1 MATDKYLEV
10 ELRYKIPDVEAC
22 LVRLKGLGV
31 TVARTDHLI
40 DDWYEPVAIKS
51 LAEQRD
57 WFDNQ
62 KGIAWRIRRSGE
74 PGRERMEVTSKQL
87 TDDNNHNSFHETTAK
102 FASYD
107 EAARAMVEKNYRNWL
122 TVDKTRYYLTSTNP
136 QIKDDEF
143 ELVIDH
149 IAGLKEKIGVGA
161 CLEIERKGSE
171 SREQALKRIEIIA
184 GLLGFSA
191 EDQFEMSLTVTS
203 MSALARF

>member
-1 MATDKYLEV
+1 MDGHYLEI
-10 ELRYKIPDVEAC
+10 ELRYKVEDVATLLE
-22 LVRLKGLGV
+22 RIKGLGV
-31 TVARTDHLI
+31 TAARTEHLI
-40 DDWYEPVAIKS
+40 DDWYEPQAIKS

-74 PGRERMEVTSKQL
+74 PGQEKMEVTSKQL
-87 TDDNNHNSFHETTAK
+87 TDDNNHNSFHETTVK
-102 FASYD
+102 FASHD

-122 TVDKTRYYLTSTNP
+122 TIDKTRYYLSSTNP

-149 IAGLKEKIGVGA
+149 IAGLQEKIGVGA
-161 CLEIERKGSE
+161 CLEIERKGNE
-171 SREQALKRIEIIA
+171 SREHALQRIEGIA
-184 GLLGFSA
+184 NLLGFTKD
-191 EDQFEMSLTVTS
+191 DQFEMSLTVAS